1 MIGSMKIEGKWL
13 GVVGTREV
21 NAVIRAD
28 MERFLMEKIAVGF
41 GIVSGGATGADH
53 EAARIAVREGL
64 GAERLRI
71 YLPTTLEVYCAAL
84 LRRGHAG
91 KCRLQDA
98 EDTVVLLQQLAATY
112 PGVMYDTTPYST
124 VDAESFHARNRQI
137 IALAD
142 ELAAFRV
149 AGSAGTTY
157 SIEQA
162 LAKGVPVK
170 VFDY

>member
-1 MIGSMKIEGKWL
+1 M
-13 GVVGTREV
+13 
-21 NAVIRAD
+21 
-28 MERFLMEKIAVGF
+28 
-41 GIVSGGATGADH
+41 
-53 EAARIAVREGL
+53 
-64 GAERLRI
+64 
-71 YLPTTLEVYCAAL
+71 L
-84 LRRGHAG
+84 L
-91 KCRLQDA
+91 
-98 EDTVVLLQQLAATY
+98 QLAATC

-142 ELAAFRV
+142 ELVAFRM